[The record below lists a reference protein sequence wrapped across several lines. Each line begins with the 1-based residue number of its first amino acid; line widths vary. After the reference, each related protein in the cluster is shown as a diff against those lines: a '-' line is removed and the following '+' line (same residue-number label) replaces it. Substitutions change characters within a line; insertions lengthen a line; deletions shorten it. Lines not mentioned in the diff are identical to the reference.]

1 MDETSENEVLTYIQ
15 QLDEWIH
22 KEMNEDLVFK
32 VMSLLCDLIQVIFA
46 SCTVVIYT
54 RSERLETPVAD
65 VQWEKKKSQVLC
77 DWGRYSTDHVD

>member
-1 MDETSENEVLTYIQ
+1 MDETSEDEVLTYIQ

-65 VQWEKKKSQVLC
+65 VQWEKKKKSSAL
-77 DWGRYSTDHVD
+77 WLR

>member
-1 MDETSENEVLTYIQ
+1 MDETSEDEVLTYIQ

-65 VQWEKKKSQVLC
+65 VQWEKKKSSAL
-77 DWGRYSTDHVD
+77 WLR